1 MKKILIVDDELNMQK
16 VLGILFRRENYE
28 VTTVS
33 NGREAVEII
42 DRGVL
47 FDLIISDIKM
57 PVMDG
62 IELLKYFKKSQINIP
77 LILIT
82 AYGSI
87 TEAVDAM
94 KLGAVDFITK
104 PFNKEDLKN
113 IVYRAIFGENKKNTR
128 QFKSLQNDK
137 GVIYNSEKMQKIME
151 TVRKIAP
158 SNLSILLTGESGT
171 GKGII
176 AQAIHNYA
184 FQESDIKSP
193 FISINCPALPDTL
206 LESELFGY
214 KKGAFTGADKD
225 FSGKVSMASGGTL
238 FLDEIGDLSL
248 TVQSKLLKLLEEGI
262 YSPLGST
269 KEYKA
274 HIRIIS
280 ATNQSITKMI
290 KEKKFR
296 EDLFYRINSVM
307 LEIPPL
313 RARKEDILPLVEF
326 FIKRFSN
333 ENNKNIGAIS
343 DKGLVYVTGHH
354 WPGNIRELRNVIHR
368 AVVLSSNNELLIED
382 FPLFEKDDNSRYNFS
397 MNVVKKNEREMVLT
411 VLTDNNWNIS
421 ASAREL
427 GISRGSLR
435 YRITKY
441 SLEIG

>member
-1 MKKILIVDDELNMQK
+1 MKKLLIVDDELNMQK
-16 VLGILFRRENYE
+16 VLGILFRREDYE

-33 NGREAVEII
+33 NGREAVEILDKGI
-42 DRGVL
+42 I
-47 FDLIISDIKM
+47 FDLILSDIKM
-57 PVMDG
+57 PIMDG
-62 IELLKYFKKSQINIP
+62 IELLKYLNKSQINIP

-113 IVYRAIFGENKKNTR
+113 IVYRAIHKEKEKNNKQN
-128 QFKSLQNDK
+128 KSLWNDK
-137 GVIYNSEKMQKIME
+137 GVIYSSEKIQKIME

-171 GKGII
+171 GKGIV
-176 AQAIHNYA
+176 AKAIHNYA
-184 FQESDIKSP
+184 FKNTETKSP

-225 FSGKVSMASGGTL
+225 FPGKVSLANGGTL
-238 FLDEIGDLSL
+238 FLDEIGDLSM

-269 KEYKA
+269 KEFKA

-280 ATNQSITKMI
+280 ATNQSLAKMI

-313 RARKEDILPLVEF
+313 RARKDDISPLAEF
-326 FIKRFSN
+326 FIKRFSK
-333 ENNKNIGAIS
+333 ENNKKINKIS
-343 DKGLVYVTGHH
+343 DKVLAYITGYH

-368 AVVLSSNNELLIED
+368 AVVLSSNNELIIDD
-382 FPLFEKDDNSRYNFS
+382 FPLFEKDDSSRYNFS
-397 MNVVKKNEREMVLT
+397 MNVVKKDEKELVLG